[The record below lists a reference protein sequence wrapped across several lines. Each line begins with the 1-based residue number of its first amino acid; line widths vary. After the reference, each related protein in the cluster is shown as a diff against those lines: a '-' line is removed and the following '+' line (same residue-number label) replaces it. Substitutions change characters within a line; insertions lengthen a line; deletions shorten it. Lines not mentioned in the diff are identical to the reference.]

1 MSDRLLN
8 FPKMAKVLLRIPLML
23 VMFHTI
29 WGFHHGYHSPPKSD
43 YFPIHPSHMARI
55 KSIDVQCQKGRLS
68 VRIEFDKPFNGLI
81 YSKGYYSDPSCRYVG
96 PGDAQTVYEFVIYT
110 DRCGT
115 TFVDEFAHGGQAY
128 LENTIVIQNEPGI
141 QEVWDTARRIRCLWQ
156 GQFDKTVTSSINVD
170 MLDVISVT
178 YSGDTVDSYMDIQ
191 LGKGPFA
198 PSVTGLVKIGDTLT
212 MVIYVVGSDDFDM
225 HVKDCIAHDGD
236 IRNAIQLTDVRGCVL
251 KKKLMGPWQ
260 KTKQTGSTGASII
273 SYAFFQAF
281 RFPDKMEVFLEC
293 NLEICKYQ
301 CQGFC
306 PDYSVEPRTY
316 NTTSRR
322 RRSEDVPVTEPIK
335 LLRGF
340 RVVTPE
346 DISGSRDRNGTVTL
360 AAGIRQVAEGDVC
373 LSTPSFVAALIITI
387 IVLLASCLMTG
398 ILCVRMKNAS
408 PSACF
413 PSTLQTF
420 SQLDLVTKSGIKR

>member
-1 MSDRLLN
+1 
-8 FPKMAKVLLRIPLML
+8 MAELFSRIIAIL
-23 VMFHTI
+23 VTFQTI
-29 WGFHHGYHSPPKSD
+29 SGFHSGYYPPHKPD

-68 VRIEFDKPFNGLI
+68 VKIEFDQPFNGLI
-81 YSKGYYSDPSCRYVG
+81 YSKGYYSDHSCRYVG
-96 PGDAQTVYEFVIYT
+96 PNEGQKSYEFVIFT

-115 TFVDEFAHGGQAY
+115 TFVDEYNHGGQAY

-170 MLDVISVT
+170 MLDIISVT

-212 MVIYVVGSDDFDM
+212 MVIYVVGSEDFDM

-236 IRNAIQLTDVRGCVL
+236 LKNAVQLTDARGCVL

-260 KTKQTGSTGASII
+260 KTKQTGNTGASVI

-301 CQGFC
+301 CPGYC
-306 PDYSVEPRTY
+306 PDYSVEPRSY
-316 NTTSRR
+316 NNTTRR
-322 RRSEDVPVTEPIK
+322 KRSDSTVTEPIK

-346 DISGSRDRNGTVTL
+346 DISGSKDRNGTLTL
-360 AAGIRQVAEGDVC
+360 ASGMRQVAEGDVC
-373 LSTPSFVAALIITI
+373 LSTPSFVAALIITVV
-387 IVLLASCLMTG
+387 VLLAACLMTG
-398 ILCVRMKNAS
+398 ILCVRMKNTS
-408 PSACF
+408 PSVCF
-413 PSTLQTF
+413 PSALQTF
-420 SQLDLVTKSGIKR
+420 SQLELSKPARKH